1 MKMECKCN
9 SPFNSKGKR
18 RIIKQNRSVT
28 QYYLEEEAGRLAI
41 YIYYALI
48 SEALDSSKHTT
59 FLFLLWDSN
68 GMDKTKCAICFTLID
83 WACNIYI
90 PTPSLRLWL
99 HPSPIDIHI
108 YIYILLS
115 CFGFKNEILINIWI
129 IHLIN

>member
-18 RIIKQNRSVT
+18 RIIKQITDRSPNI
-28 QYYLEEEAGRLAI
+28 YYLEEEAGRLAI

-68 GMDKTKCAICFTLID
+68 GMDKTKCAICFTLPLSTEL
-83 WACNIYI
+83 A
-90 PTPSLRLWL
+90 
-99 HPSPIDIHI
+99 I
-108 YIYILLS
+108 YIYS
-115 CFGFKNEILINIWI
+115 HTGPPSAYGF
-129 IHLIN
+129 IHLPSIFIYIYNYFLVLGSKTKY